1 MQILQSAQ
9 KKEELEEVL
18 LILRNDYHSRI
29 ALCHHYLEEGEA
41 MVVLVVL
48 PLLLLLL
55 CAHLQVRSQKEME
68 KEVLVLIKLIVRLN
82 LLLL

>member
-48 PLLLLLL
+48 PLLLLQ
-55 CAHLQVRSQKEME
+55 CAHLQVRYQKEME